1 MSRIKSSFA
10 TQSLG
15 EKAIFQGSHNSSRR
29 YHSMIE
35 LVKKAMF
42 TGIGMM
48 SLTKDKVEEVAQD
61 FIEKGKMSKQEGE
74 KFVSDLLKRSEESKK
89 DLKKQVEESVSG
101 MMGKMDIA
109 SKSDVAALREE
120 LAEIKAK
127 LEDTKK

>member
-1 MSRIKSSFA
+1 
-10 TQSLG
+10 
-15 EKAIFQGSHNSSRR
+15 
-29 YHSMIE
+29 MIE

-74 KFVSDLLKRSEESKK
+74 KFVSDLLKSSEESKQ
-89 DLKKQVEESVSG
+89 DLKKQEEESVSG

>member
-1 MSRIKSSFA
+1 
-10 TQSLG
+10 
-15 EKAIFQGSHNSSRR
+15 
-29 YHSMIE
+29 MIE

-74 KFVSDLLKRSEESKK
+74 KFVNDLLKRSEESKQ
-89 DLKKQVEESVSG
+89 DLKKQVEESVSSL
-101 MMGKMDIA
+101 MTKMDVA
-109 SKSDVAALREE
+109 SKDDVTALREE

-127 LEDTKK
+127 LEEMGK

>member
-1 MSRIKSSFA
+1 
-10 TQSLG
+10 
-15 EKAIFQGSHNSSRR
+15 
-29 YHSMIE
+29 MIE

-74 KFVSDLLKRSEESKK
+74 KFVSDLLKSSEESKQ